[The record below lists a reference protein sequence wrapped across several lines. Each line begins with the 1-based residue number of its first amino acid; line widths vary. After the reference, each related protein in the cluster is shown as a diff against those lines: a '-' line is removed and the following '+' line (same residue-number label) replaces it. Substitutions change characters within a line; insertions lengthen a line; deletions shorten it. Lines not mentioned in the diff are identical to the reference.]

1 MLLWKQ
7 SYLAHHSKINL
18 NPRLF
23 GLHLYR
29 SHTSTVVSKSG
40 DHVTKER
47 VFPYPDPYK
56 IKGDP
61 AFSVRIA
68 ELTRL
73 ECDTIKYEDWKK
85 RTSASKGSTVHLPS
99 NSGNLHLSRSMSAR
113 SFRPATSKGVS
124 ESVLK
129 PSTSVAGKRQ
139 FGTAPLLSRKS
150 SLPATLNSAGIDS
163 MYSSGGHH
171 SRSLSVESCSNRCSN
186 SSPPSPTPTS
196 SRLSLSSGLQW
207 PRREA
212 RCQTKS
218 STMSASLEEDLHCS
232 AAQSKAASMPLSSS
246 VQASSQCPIT
256 SKDMNKCVTPV
267 EENSMIEG
275 EHPSESTLQMK
286 GSTQNKDQQRKTSHR
301 SHAKDTDSSLHNPGL
316 SSQVSTACSIA
327 ESEAHSEGDG
337 VLSSCEIGSYED
349 KDDLQVTSILE
360 LSVDSLH
367 LSQEEGVMSSIPE
380 HLDNYSSDN
389 ENHKINK
396 ANSPE
401 TARNDTSANSP
412 ETATKDTSCRKKSKR
427 KGGKKRSSKMRSHS
441 TPRLEYTA
449 SVYSSHST
457 CSLKS
462 TKCTKTRVHRKV
474 KNWS

>member
-1 MLLWKQ
+1 M
-7 SYLAHHSKINL
+7 
-18 NPRLF
+18 
-23 GLHLYR
+23 
-29 SHTSTVVSKSG
+29 
-40 DHVTKER
+40 TKER

-124 ESVLK
+124 EGVLK

-139 FGTAPLLSRKS
+139 FSTAPLLSRKS
-150 SLPATLNSAGIDS
+150 SLPATLNSAGINS

-171 SRSLSVESCSNRCSN
+171 SRSLSVESCSNGCSN
-186 SSPPSPTPTS
+186 SSPPSPTATS

-218 STMSASLEEDLHCS
+218 STMSASLEEDLRCS
-232 AAQSKAASMPLSSS
+232 AAQSKAASMPSSSS

-256 SKDMNKCVTPV
+256 SRDMNKCITPV
-267 EENSMIEG
+267 EENSMTEG
-275 EHPSESTLQMK
+275 EHPSESMLQMK
-286 GSTQNKDQQRKTSHR
+286 GSTQNKDQQCKTSHR
-301 SHAKDTDSSLHNPGL
+301 SHAKDSLTDSSLHNPGL
-316 SSQVSTACSIA
+316 SSQVSTCTACSIA

-337 VLSSCEIGSYED
+337 VLTDSLSRDVSSCEIGSYED

-380 HLDNYSSDN
+380 HLDDSYSSDN

-449 SVYSSHST
+449 SVHSSHST

-474 KNWS
+474 KNRS